1 LRQIG
6 QRATGRGR
14 EGGPAA
20 KSGAAPSRL
29 VSWCRRRL
37 RSIDRWD
44 FRVPAHAGLKGT
56 ALLFAATAIA
66 GIVSAGRVEEV
77 VGDISQATGLAIDNI
92 RITGQMET
100 SEVAVLD
107 KLALPPNAALP
118 LVDLDAARER
128 IEQLPWVQ
136 NASLRK
142 IYPATLKIVID
153 ERRPYALW
161 QHDQTLSVIDEQG
174 RIVGE
179 AGGSHRDLVRV
190 VGKGAELR
198 AGEALALAAAVPA
211 VHDQLKAAV
220 LVNERRW
227 DLVLDNGVTLM
238 LPEHEA
244 EAALKRI
251 GAYDANN
258 GLLSK
263 DIVVVDMRL
272 DDRMF
277 VRLSPDAAARRLA
290 AIKEQEKLAKRRGA
304 ST

>member
-1 LRQIG
+1 M
-6 QRATGRGR
+6 
-14 EGGPAA
+14 
-20 KSGAAPSRL
+20 
-29 VSWCRRRL
+29 V
-37 RSIDRWD
+37 
-44 FRVPAHAGLKGT
+44 
-56 ALLFAATAIA
+56 LLFAATAIA

-77 VGDISQATGLAIDNI
+77 VGDISQATGLAIDKI

-118 LVDLDAARER
+118 LVDLEAARER

-161 QHDQTLSVIDEQG
+161 QHDQTLSVIDEDG
-174 RIVGE
+174 RIVGQ
-179 AGGSHRDLVRV
+179 AGSSHRNLVRV

-198 AGEALALAAAVPA
+198 AGEAMALAAAVPA
-211 VHDQLKAAV
+211 VHDQLKAAI

-238 LPEHEA
+238 LPEHGA